1 MDSSEMSLST
11 NVVNL
16 ATRVATEVKAVRTL
30 INGNAADLSALTTS
44 AKGNL
49 VASLNELKSGLT
61 ALSTELGT
69 YKTSNNAEVTTIK
82 ANIATINGTLTSI
95 QNAIN
100 SLDVSAQVL
109 ALINDNTTSTTKV
122 WSSSKT
128 SAAITTA
135 VGDVVAMAPGA
146 LNTLKELATA
156 LGDDANFAGTIT
168 GLISGKAALG
178 HTHSISEVVNLQ
190 DSLDSK
196 ATNAALTSLAT
207 AVGDTTT
214 NYATTFEAGLA

>member
-30 INGNAADLSALTTS
+30 INGNTADLSALTTT

-61 ALSTELGT
+61 SLSTELTG
-69 YKTSNNAEVTTIK
+69 YKTSNDADISTIEG
-82 ANIATINGTLTSI
+82 NITTINGTL
-95 QNAIN
+95 NAIQSAID

-109 ALINDNTTSTTKV
+109 ALIDDATISTTKV
-122 WSSSKT
+122 WSSSKVNT
-128 SAAITTA
+128 EIADAIN
-135 VGDVVAMAPGA
+135 DVVGLAPGA
-146 LNTLKELATA
+146 LDTLNELAAA

-168 GLISGKAALG
+168 GLISGKSDLG
-178 HTHSISEVVNLQ
+178 HTHPISQVVDLQ
-190 DSLDSK
+190 DALDSK
-196 ATNAALTSLAT
+196 ASNTALTALAT
-207 AVGDTTT
+207 AVGDTNT